1 MKDIV
6 LARVDDRL
14 IHGQVVTAWAVT
26 TRATR
31 IIIVDDGVANDSFNK
46 RVIKLLAPAGT
57 AVDIY
62 TVEEG
67 IQELLS
73 EPKANERIIVLT
85 KTPITFEA
93 LVEGGVKLEKVILGG
108 MGLRDN
114 RKPFV
119 KNVSCSPEEIDSI
132 KNMMNKGVK
141 VIYQLVPEQRVIE
154 ISGLLEK

>member
-1 MKDIV
+1 MKNV
-6 LARVDDRL
+6 VVARVDDRL

-26 TRATR
+26 TNANR
-31 IIIVDDGVANDSFNK
+31 IVIVDDGVANDTFNK

-62 TVEEG
+62 SIEEG
-67 IQELLS
+67 IKELKS
-73 EPKANERIIVLT
+73 DPKPNEKIIVLT
-85 KTPITFEA
+85 KTPITFDA
-93 LVEGGVKLEKVILGG
+93 LIDGGVELKKVILGG
-108 MGLRDN
+108 MGLRES

-132 KNMMNKGVK
+132 RNMVSKGVK

-154 ISGLLEK
+154 ITNLL